1 VITILPSVIVDVK
14 LVANPETFTENLL
27 GVVVVVAVAHEAIA
41 PVKST
46 VPVNEEEN
54 DCEFNAL
61 AHNVKIRNDK

>member
-1 VITILPSVIVDVK
+1 LPSAIVDVK

-27 GVVVVVAVAHEAIA
+27 GEIVVVAVAQEAAA

-46 VPVNEEEN
+46 VLDNEEEN